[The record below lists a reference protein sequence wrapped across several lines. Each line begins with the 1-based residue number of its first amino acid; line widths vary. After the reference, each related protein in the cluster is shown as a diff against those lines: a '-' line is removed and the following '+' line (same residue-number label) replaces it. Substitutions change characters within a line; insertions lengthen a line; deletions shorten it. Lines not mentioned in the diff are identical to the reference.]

1 MEFFFRLKKK
11 RVQIKSYEKTNIF
24 YKNKTK
30 QKSKFHCCFNGSK
43 KIGFFFLKKISL
55 VQVSFSISL

>member
-1 MEFFFRLKKK
+1 MEFLFRLKKS
-11 RVQIKSYEKTNIF
+11 VQIKSYEKTNIF

-43 KIGFFFLKKISL
+43 KIGFFF
-55 VQVSFSISL
+55 